1 MNCQD
6 KRITAG
12 RIDLPISRGPVRTG
26 RADSFGQVMNVA
38 LHHHS
43 PGEGPGAP

>member
-12 RIDLPISRGPVRTG
+12 RIDLPSSRGPVLAG
-26 RADSFGQVMNVA
+26 PADTIGQFMSVA
-38 LHHHS
+38 LHHS